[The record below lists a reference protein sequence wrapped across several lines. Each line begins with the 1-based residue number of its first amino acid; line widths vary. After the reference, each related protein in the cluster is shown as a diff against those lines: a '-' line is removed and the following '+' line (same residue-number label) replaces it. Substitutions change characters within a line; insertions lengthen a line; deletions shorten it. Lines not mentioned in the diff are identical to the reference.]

1 MVQIPSDYDSPWKE
15 AIDIYFEPFMEFF
28 FHQAYQEIDWSRG
41 YESLDTELQEIIR
54 DAETGRRLADKLVR
68 VWLLS
73 GKEALILIHI
83 EIQSQVQADFG
94 KRMYIYNHRFFDKYD
109 QEVISLAVLG
119 DEQTSWRPSS
129 YGYSRWGFQS
139 SLQFPIV
146 KLLDYQSQWQMLESS
161 RNPFA
166 VIVMAHL
173 RTQATKGD
181 SQARLQSKLSLVRGL
196 YEQGYS
202 RNEILQLFRLIE
214 WMMVLPKELEQ
225 DFRNEL
231 RSYQE
236 ENRMPYITGF
246 EIDGMVKATRE
257 SVIEVLETR
266 FGVVPSRLSDR
277 LNYLD
282 NLTQLKQLLKQS
294 ITVTSVD
301 QFEQILAEIIAE
313 S

>member
-1 MVQIPSDYDSPWKE
+1 M
-15 AIDIYFEPFMEFF
+15 DIYFEPFMELF
-28 FHQAYQEIDWSRG
+28 FHQADREIDWSRG

-54 DAETGRRLADKLVR
+54 DAETGRRLADKLVK

-73 GKEALILIHI
+73 GTQALVLIHI
-83 EIQSQVQADFG
+83 EIQSQVQADFA
-94 KRMYIYNHRFFDKYD
+94 KRMYIYNHRLFDKYD

-119 DEQTSWRPSS
+119 DEQASWRPSS

-146 KLLDYQSQWQMLESS
+146 KLLDYQSQWQVLESS

-196 YEQGYS
+196 YERGYS
-202 RNEILQLFRLIE
+202 RNGILQLFRLIE
-214 WMMVLPKELEQ
+214 WMMVLPRELEQ
-225 DFRNEL
+225 DFANEM
-231 RSYQE
+231 RRDRE
-236 ENRMPYITGF
+236 ENRMPYLSVF
-246 EIDGMVKATRE
+246 EIDGMVKNARE

-277 LNYLD
+277 LNSLD
-282 NLTQLKQLLKQS
+282 SLTQLKQLHKQS

-301 QFEQILAEIIAE
+301 EFERILAQTLAE

>member
-1 MVQIPSDYDSPWKE
+1 
-15 AIDIYFEPFMEFF
+15 
-28 FHQAYQEIDWSRG
+28 
-41 YESLDTELQEIIR
+41 
-54 DAETGRRLADKLVR
+54 
-68 VWLLS
+68 
-73 GKEALILIHI
+73 
-83 EIQSQVQADFG
+83 
-94 KRMYIYNHRFFDKYD
+94 
-109 QEVISLAVLG
+109 
-119 DEQTSWRPSS
+119 
-129 YGYSRWGFQS
+129 
-139 SLQFPIV
+139 
-146 KLLDYQSQWQMLESS
+146 MLESS

-181 SQARLQSKLSLVRGL
+181 SQERLQSKLSLVRGL
-196 YEQGYS
+196 YERGYS

-246 EIDGMVKATRE
+246 EIDGMVKNARE

-277 LNYLD
+277 LSSLD
-282 NLTQLKQLLKQS
+282 NLTRLKQLLKQS

-301 QFEQILAEIIAE
+301 QFEQILAQIIAE